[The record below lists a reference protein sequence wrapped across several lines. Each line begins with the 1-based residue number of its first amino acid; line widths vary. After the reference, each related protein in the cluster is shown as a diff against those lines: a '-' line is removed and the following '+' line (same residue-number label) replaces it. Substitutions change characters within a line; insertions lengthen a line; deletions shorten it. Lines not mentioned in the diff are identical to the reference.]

1 MNEAQTKLTPVTV
14 STPSAGSTTPEQ
26 WWAKRASELAAQMKA
41 GGVAELRITRLPT
54 GKYDFEITPE
64 EWSNAELSEPG
75 GPAASESTERVAP
88 PGFAPVIGSGAVSRP
103 KKR

>member
-64 EWSNAELSEPG
+64 EWSNDK
-75 GPAASESTERVAP
+75 
-88 PGFAPVIGSGAVSRP
+88 VSDGCRP
-103 KKR
+103 RAHDGTQNV